1 MSKNLTLVLA
11 LCALRTLAHADDNDR
26 KKFYFRAGVAGVTT
40 LESSNEMEL
49 DGVDGPASLAIQDG
63 PIAGSGAKVNNA
75 VAFAATIGWN
85 TPYLNKRLA
94 IETIIGIPFT
104 LTFEATGTLANES
117 LAPEALGL
125 PTGVMPLGPKLGEAK
140 AIPIV
145 ATATYD
151 LVVGKRIRPYA
162 GGGVAVMFATGEKV
176 TNPTLTEL
184 GEPDMTVSPAP
195 GLILQGGLD
204 FKVANRVYARLDV
217 KFIAFMYARARVEH
231 VQVATPD
238 LPLFGSTEVGTARM
252 SMWVNPLII
261 QAGLGT
267 DF

>member
-1 MSKNLTLVLA
+1 MSKRTLLVA
-11 LCALRTLAHADDNDR
+11 LCALPALAHADER
-26 KKFYFRAGVAGVTT
+26 KKFYFRAGVAVVAP

-63 PIAGSGAKVNNA
+63 PIEGSGATVSNA

-85 TPYLNKRLA
+85 TPYLNNRLA

-117 LAPEALGL
+117 LAPTALDL
-125 PTGVMPLGPKLGEAK
+125 PTGVMPLGPELGEAK
-140 AIPIV
+140 ALPIV
-145 ATATYD
+145 ATGVYD
-151 LVVGKRIRPYA
+151 LVVGKRFRPYA
-162 GGGVAVMFATGEKV
+162 GGGIAVMFATGEKV
-176 TNPTLTEL
+176 TNARLTEV
-184 GEPDMTVSPAP
+184 GEPDMTVSPSP
-195 GLILQGGLD
+195 GLVLQGGID
-204 FKVANRVYARLDV
+204 AKITHRVYARLDI
-217 KFIAFMYARARVEH
+217 KFIALMYARARVEH

-261 QAGLGT
+261 QAGIGT

>member
-1 MSKNLTLVLA
+1 MSNRWLLLVA
-11 LCALRTLAHADDNDR
+11 LCALPTVAHADDVR
-26 KKFYFRAGVAGVTT
+26 KKFYFRAGVAGVMP

-63 PIAGSGAKVNNA
+63 PIAGSGAKVSNA

-85 TPYLNKRLA
+85 TPWLDKRLA

-125 PTGVMPLGPKLGEAK
+125 PTGVMPLGPQLGEAK
-140 AIPIV
+140 ALPIV
-145 ATATYD
+145 ATGTYD
-151 LVVGKRIRPYA
+151 LVVGKRVRPYA
-162 GGGVAVMFATGEKV
+162 GGGIAVMFATGEKV

-184 GEPDMTVSPAP
+184 GEPEMSVSPAP
-195 GLILQGGLD
+195 GLVLQGGLD

-217 KFIAFMYARARVEH
+217 KFIALMYARARVEH

-261 QAGLGT
+261 QAGVGT